1 MAIMSYR
8 HVGLFVYLGWFALIY
23 LVFGALKLIPSKT
36 RESVKKT
43 IIPSLVILVL
53 GVWGLANN
61 KVQHFNYLDPEF
73 VSDEAIDYLED
84 NYSVKDLRLFNDY
97 SYGAYMLFR
106 DVPVFIDSRVNEYTK
121 EFNPDLERDVFNDYM
136 SIVSLRENWQEV
148 VEYYDFDGYY
158 ISKDSVLNQFL
169 AVSPDVEKVWEN
181 DQMIIYM
188 TIRET

>member
-1 MAIMSYR
+1 
-8 HVGLFVYLGWFALIY
+8 
-23 LVFGALKLIPSKT
+23 
-36 RESVKKT
+36 
-43 IIPSLVILVL
+43 
-53 GVWGLANN
+53 
-61 KVQHFNYLDPEF
+61 
-73 VSDEAIDYLED
+73 
-84 NYSVKDLRLFNDY
+84 
-97 SYGAYMLFR
+97 MLFR